1 MPATNHLIFYRSDA
15 LPDAQTTVSKHGT
28 LIMNINRTG
37 NTTELFLRAEDVEAR
52 LTDDLTEQLQQH
64 VVVSL
69 FN

>member
-1 MPATNHLIFYRSDA
+1 MVCLSGAGLPRLFWKKRPLNGCSSSSSSNTN
-15 LPDAQTTVSKHGT
+15 
-28 LIMNINRTG
+28 G